1 MKKLFLSLLSLTL
14 LASCSGNK
22 TFIEGKIEG
31 LPTTVYLYEYG
42 WTSAVLVDSTT
53 VKEDGSF
60 KFKKGDKL
68 QGEYGLRVD
77 KENNRDVKRFFVDND
92 PVELSGNTE
101 SRHEIKVIG
110 SVSDSLYRAYRQAG
124 GAMSQDTTKKYIA
137 LYRDFVVAPY
147 IITRHMGNATP
158 FETMDSMLNLLPS
171 NILKT
176 TFAKR
181 ARFLSDAKRN
191 TQIGSKFTEIEE
203 VDVQGTTHKLSDEV
217 KKNKYTLLTF
227 WASWCGDCR
236 DNIPF
241 IKDAYDKYKDQGF
254 GVYSVSMD
262 YTKSE
267 WENFLQS
274 NNMDWVNV
282 SDIKGWD
289 CVSADKY
296 FVKTITTTYIID
308 QDGKIVDKLLKKEA
322 LRNKIDDLFGNM
334 PTYIVPA
341 ENGL

>member
-14 LASCSGNK
+14 LASCSGSK

-31 LPTTVYLYEYG
+31 LPSTVYLYEYG
-42 WTSAVLVDSTT
+42 WTSPVLVDSTT
-53 VKEDGSF
+53 VTEDGSF
-60 KFKKGDKL
+60 KFKKGNKL

-92 PVELSGNTE
+92 PISINGNTE
-101 SRHEIKVIG
+101 ARHEIKVVG
-110 SVSDSLYRAYRQAG
+110 SVSDSLYRVYRQAG
-124 GAMSQDTTKKYIA
+124 GAMSQDTTKKYIGI
-137 LYRDFVVAPY
+137 YRDFVVAPY

-158 FETMDSMLNLLPS
+158 YQTMDSMLNLLPS
-171 NILKT
+171 DILKT

-191 TQIGSKFTEIEE
+191 TQIGAKFTEIEE
-203 VDVQGTTHKLSDEV
+203 ADVNGTMHKLSDEV

-236 DNIPF
+236 ENVPF
-241 IKDAYDKYKDQGF
+241 IKEAYDKYKDQGF

-262 YTKSE
+262 YSKPE
-267 WENFLQS
+267 WQGYLEN

-282 SDIKGWD
+282 SDVKGWD

-308 QDGKIVDKLLKKEA
+308 QDGKIVDKLNKKEA

-341 ENGL
+341 EEGL